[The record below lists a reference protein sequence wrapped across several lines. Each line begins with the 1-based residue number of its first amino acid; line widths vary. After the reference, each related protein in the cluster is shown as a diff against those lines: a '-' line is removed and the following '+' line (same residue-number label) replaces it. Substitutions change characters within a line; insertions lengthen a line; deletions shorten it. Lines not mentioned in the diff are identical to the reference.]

1 MLPVAHHQQIH
12 VIRICAMTGEYRE
25 HGLPIGYKSS
35 AFHRVMKDFMIQ
47 GGDFMKGDGTGS
59 KSIYGDKFA
68 DENFDLRHTGPVST
82 PSRQPGW
89 ASYWGYVFAAS
100 GAESCLCMCVFF
112 CFRVCSPW
120 PTLGL
125 TRTGASSSS
134 RARSATG
141 STASTWSSE
150 R

>member
-1 MLPVAHHQQIH
+1 MLPAPPHEH
-12 VIRICAMTGEYRE
+12 VYAIRLRAMTGEYRE

-82 PSRQPGW
+82 PSRQHG
-89 ASYWGYVFAAS
+89 
-100 GAESCLCMCVFF
+100 
-112 CFRVCSPW
+112 
-120 PTLGL
+120 
-125 TRTGASSSS
+125 
-134 RARSATG
+134 
-141 STASTWSSE
+141 
-150 R
+150 